1 VIRVARTTL
10 RDAQGA
16 CAGPGSRRSAV
27 ADYDIPD
34 DRRYSAEDEWARFEE
49 DRVSVGVTDYA
60 QQQLGDIVFVELP
73 AVGTTVEKDEPF
85 GVIESVKAV
94 SDLYA
99 PVSGQVVE
107 VNTDLAEHP
116 EHVNEDCYGDGWM
129 LTIEVEER
137 AEYDAL
143 LDASAYR
150 RHIAER
156 KG

>member
-1 VIRVARTTL
+1 
-10 RDAQGA
+10 
-16 CAGPGSRRSAV
+16 V
-27 ADYDIPD
+27 ADYDFPE
-34 DRRYSAEDEWARFEE
+34 DRRYSKEDEWARVEE

-73 AVGTTVEKDEPF
+73 AVGTAVEKGEPF

-129 LTIEVEER
+129 LTIEVEDTSDF
-137 AEYDAL
+137 DAL
-143 LDASAYR
+143 MDASAYR
-150 RHIAER
+150 RHVAER

>member
-1 VIRVARTTL
+1 M
-10 RDAQGA
+10 
-16 CAGPGSRRSAV
+16 

-34 DRRYSAEDEWARFEE
+34 DRRYSKEDEWARVEE

-73 AVGTTVEKDEPF
+73 AVGAAVEKGEPF

-99 PVSGQVVE
+99 PVSGVVVE
-107 VNTDLAEHP
+107 INTDLAEHP

-129 LTIEVEER
+129 LTIEVED
-137 AEYDAL
+137 ASDFDAL

-150 RHIAER
+150 RHVAER

>member
-1 VIRVARTTL
+1 M
-10 RDAQGA
+10 
-16 CAGPGSRRSAV
+16 
-27 ADYDIPD
+27 ADYDIPE
-34 DRRYSAEDEWARFEE
+34 DRRYSAEDEWARLEE
-49 DRVSVGVTDYA
+49 ERVSVGITDYA

-73 AVGTTVEKDEPF
+73 AVGTTVEKGEPF

-107 VNTDLAEHP
+107 VNTDLTEHP

-129 LTIEVEER
+129 LTIAVEDS
-137 AEYDAL
+137 AEYDSL

-150 RHIAER
+150 RHVAER

>member
-1 VIRVARTTL
+1 
-10 RDAQGA
+10 
-16 CAGPGSRRSAV
+16 V
-27 ADYDIPD
+27 ADYDIPEN
-34 DRRYSAEDEWARFEE
+34 RRYSPEDEWARLEE

-129 LTIEVEER
+129 LTIEVEDR
-137 AEYDAL
+137 AEYDSL